1 MNNKELGIYIH
12 IPFCK
17 KKCYYC
23 DFVSFSNLE
32 NKQTGYIE
40 ALKKEISC
48 YDLEEYNVTTIY
60 IGGGTPSYIDC
71 YEIKEI
77 LDELRKRL
85 KNNETKFSDIEITI
99 EVNPGTVDK
108 EKLEVY
114 KLSGVNRLS
123 IGLQSTKDILLKEIG
138 RIHTYKEFLQSY
150 EHAKQVGFENIN
162 VDLMLGLPNQSI
174 QDMKDSLKE
183 VIKMEPN
190 HISIYS
196 LIVEEKTPIKKLIEE
211 GELQLPEEIQERRM
225 YWYVKSMLELSGYN
239 HYEISNFAKEGR
251 ESKHNMN
258 CWEQK
263 EYIGLGVAAHS
274 YINGIRYSNVTD
286 LDCYIKN
293 MMELKNVKKQLQS
306 KTNIIYNICEIQ
318 NLEDKQKE
326 YMLLG
331 LRKIQGVSITKFK
344 EKYVENPIFLFR
356 KQMEKLTKEDLLQ
369 IDGDYIRLTNKGLDF
384 ANQVCEEFV

>member
-384 ANQVCEEFV
+384 ANQVWEEFV

>member
-286 LDCYIKN
+286 LYCYIKN
-293 MMELKNVKKQLQS
+293 MIELKNVKKQLQS

-384 ANQVCEEFV
+384 ANQVWEEFV

>member
-356 KQMEKLTKEDLLQ
+356 KQMEKLTKEDLIQ

-384 ANQVCEEFV
+384 ANQVWKEFV